1 MDEPALTVIDFLQMK
16 LDGVP
21 ITALTAY
28 DALFAALLDRA
39 GVDLLLVG
47 DSVGNV
53 VQGRTSTIPVTLEQ
67 MIYHGE
73 MVARAVKR
81 AFVAVDMPFLTFQ
94 VNDDEAVR
102 NAGLIMQKTGCQ
114 AVKLEGGVRSSS
126 TIRRIVDAG
135 IPVIGH
141 IGLTP
146 QSVNV
151 LGGYK
156 VQGREQPDIVL
167 DDAVA
172 VEQAGACMIVLEAM
186 PRKLAEDITRRLTI
200 PTIGIGA
207 GPSCNGQILVLHDL
221 LGLFREYAP
230 SFVRKYA
237 DLAPEI
243 QSAVESY
250 IEDVRNRSFPSDE
263 ESFE

>member
-1 MDEPALTVIDFLQMK
+1 MNQPALTVTDFLEMK
-16 LDGVP
+16 QNGVTV
-21 ITALTAY
+21 TALTAY
-28 DALFAALLDRA
+28 DALFASLLDRA
-39 GVDLLLVG
+39 GIDLLLVG

-53 VQGRTSTIPVTLEQ
+53 VQGRTTTIPVTLEQ

-73 MVARAVKR
+73 MVARAVSR
-81 AFVAVDMPFLTFQ
+81 AFVVVDMPFLTFQ

-114 AVKLEGGVRSSS
+114 AVKLEGGVRCAS
-126 TIRRIVDAG
+126 TIRRIVEAG
-135 IPVIGH
+135 IPVVGH

-167 DDAVA
+167 DDAIA
-172 VEQAGACMIVLEAM
+172 VEQAGACMVVLEAM
-186 PRKLAEDITRRLTI
+186 PKKLAADITHRLTI

-207 GPSCNGQILVLHDL
+207 GPSCDGQILVTHDL
-221 LGLFREYAP
+221 LGLFREYTP

-237 DLAPEI
+237 DLAPVI
-243 QSAVESY
+243 QSAVTSY